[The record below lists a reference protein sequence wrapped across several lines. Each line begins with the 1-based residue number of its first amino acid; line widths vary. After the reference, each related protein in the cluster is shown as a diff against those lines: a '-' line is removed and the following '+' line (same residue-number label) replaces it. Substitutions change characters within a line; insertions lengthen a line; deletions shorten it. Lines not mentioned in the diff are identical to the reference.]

1 MDAGILFFTLLFRYL
16 LIVASRVSCF
26 CHWSHY
32 LTPLFSRSPQRL
44 HQTSHLRQALHLVLL
59 SSSPYF
65 RLCFNSL
72 CGFASVNHLHFH
84 VYYLHRRLLLETL
97 PLKPLDGPSRLHLLE
112 TVGSTTTCRGFAFQI
127 LSSEDIDSVCEAILK
142 LTDYF
147 LSADV
152 AYNLYA
158 TRGTRFEDDISS
170 SSSSSSPS
178 YPAVRVFLWP
188 RRKFLGAKSSSS
200 VDSGPC
206 FNAAACEL
214 AGHLIV
220 SDQASFDRMTEQ
232 DAVDVFRD
240 VALDDEIWKNL
251 VTFAKTI

>member
-1 MDAGILFFTLLFRYL
+1 M
-16 LIVASRVSCF
+16 
-26 CHWSHY
+26 
-32 LTPLFSRSPQRL
+32 
-44 HQTSHLRQALHLVLL
+44 
-59 SSSPYF
+59 
-65 RLCFNSL
+65 
-72 CGFASVNHLHFH
+72 
-84 VYYLHRRLLLETL
+84 ETL
-97 PLKPLDGPSRLHLLE
+97 PLKPLKDGPAASSSFSSRVHLLE

-127 LSSEDIDSVCEAILK
+127 LSSDDVDAVCETILK

-147 LSADV
+147 LETDV

-158 TRGTRFEDDISS
+158 TRGTRFEDDDGSYSS
-170 SSSSSSPS
+170 SSSSSSSS

-200 VDSGPC
+200 IGSASPC

-220 SDQASFDRMTEQ
+220 CDQASFDRMTEE

-240 VALDDEIWKNL
+240 VALDDETWQNL
-251 VTFAKTI
+251 VAFAKTI